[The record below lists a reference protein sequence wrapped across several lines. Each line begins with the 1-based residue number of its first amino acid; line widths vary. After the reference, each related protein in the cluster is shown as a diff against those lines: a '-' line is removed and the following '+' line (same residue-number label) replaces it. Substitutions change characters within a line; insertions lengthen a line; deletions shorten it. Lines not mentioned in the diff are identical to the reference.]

1 MSTEVTEVFENIK
14 PTANSFHGITT
25 LDIKSVIFVCLT
37 VTDAEA
43 FKGTEAGYIAIKD
56 LENIEEYLEE
66 LMRVSFKTKS
76 SQRVIE
82 ISDIGIDLESEHLW
96 FYTLDNELDLSNVIA
111 NPY

>member
-1 MSTEVTEVFENIK
+1 
-14 PTANSFHGITT
+14 
-25 LDIKSVIFVCLT
+25 
-37 VTDAEA
+37 
-43 FKGTEAGYIAIKD
+43 
-56 LENIEEYLEE
+56 
-66 LMRVSFKTKS
+66 MRVSFKTKS